1 MRNPRGLKKTTN
13 LSLCWR
19 VSCFSP
25 VLQTGRFINNRAPQ
39 VKPWAKL
46 PRPLGPKSRTH
57 MPTRPFLWHRNPAE
71 PLTDSSTI
79 GPAYPTQLR
88 RQRLRISDWQFTS
101 EVATNVGSRAPV
113 NQIHPAQLRDL
124 LSKPLF
130 SGEQQYSARL
140 IGSLG
145 NP

>member
-1 MRNPRGLKKTTN
+1 HASTQRKAWTRVRRTYGLK
-13 LSLCWR
+13 L
-19 VSCFSP
+19 
-25 VLQTGRFINNRAPQ
+25 
-39 VKPWAKL
+39 
-46 PRPLGPKSRTH
+46 RPHK
-57 MPTRPFLWHRNPAE
+57 PTRPFLWHRTLAE

-101 EVATNVGSRAPV
+101 EVATNVGSGAPV